1 MKTVISETLVEW
13 DDNKNR
19 INIQKH
25 GISFETA
32 ALVFADEERIEYYD
46 KLHSIDE
53 DRYVVL
59 GCVQGILYVVYTMR
73 DEAARLI
80 SARMQRQQKGR
91 SIMENETIVRTV
103 IHSGQQPTEAQIRE
117 IESAASKPVVPDEDA
132 PELTLE
138 QYAEM
143 AAIARNR
150 RSQKVKPVI
159 ALRISPE
166 TLDKAKATGKG
177 YTGFLSRLLDNAIN
191 DPQLVSKSL

>member
-1 MKTVISETLVEW
+1 
-13 DDNKNR
+13 
-19 INIQKH
+19 
-25 GISFETA
+25 
-32 ALVFADEERIEYYD
+32 
-46 KLHSIDE
+46 
-53 DRYVVL
+53 
-59 GCVQGILYVVYTMR
+59 
-73 DEAARLI
+73 
-80 SARMQRQQKGR
+80 
-91 SIMENETIVRTV
+91 MENEAIVRTV
-103 IHSGQQPTEAQIRE
+103 IHPGQQPTEAQIRE
-117 IESAASKPVVPDEDA
+117 IEAVAMKPVVPDEDA

>member
-1 MKTVISETLVEW
+1 
-13 DDNKNR
+13 
-19 INIQKH
+19 
-25 GISFETA
+25 
-32 ALVFADEERIEYYD
+32 
-46 KLHSIDE
+46 
-53 DRYVVL
+53 
-59 GCVQGILYVVYTMR
+59 
-73 DEAARLI
+73 
-80 SARMQRQQKGR
+80 
-91 SIMENETIVRTV
+91 MENDTIVRTV

-117 IESAASKPVVPDEDA
+117 IESAASRPVIPDEDA

-143 AAIARNR
+143 AAIAKNR
-150 RSQKVKPVI
+150 RSKKVKPVI

>member
-1 MKTVISETLVEW
+1 
-13 DDNKNR
+13 
-19 INIQKH
+19 
-25 GISFETA
+25 
-32 ALVFADEERIEYYD
+32 
-46 KLHSIDE
+46 
-53 DRYVVL
+53 
-59 GCVQGILYVVYTMR
+59 
-73 DEAARLI
+73 
-80 SARMQRQQKGR
+80 
-91 SIMENETIVRTV
+91 MENEAIVRTV
-103 IHSGQQPTEAQIRE
+103 IHPGQQPTEAQIRE
-117 IESAASKPVVPDEDA
+117 IEAAAMKLVVPDENA